1 MHQRMSPIAVGGTPR
16 EVEILNGWPVTMAYE
31 GEKTRSG
38 LFLTDVSHVPKWAFH
53 ARDMGRATSF
63 GLPLPEQPGQV
74 AFRGSTLA
82 VRLTP
87 AEGLVTVLRGEAPMP
102 EDAFWTD
109 MTDGY
114 AAFALVGSECFEL
127 LRKLS
132 PVDLQAPEQVVPCG
146 AQAPIHDVRCVIV
159 RLEGTEGV
167 PGLIIL
173 GKRGYG
179 GFLSDMVLDAGEE
192 FGLSPA
198 GWRRF
203 ETWLMH
209 SLPER

>member
-1 MHQRMSPIAVGGTPR
+1 MQGTEAGLLALQDAGFDVDLELDRIRDALRSLPGPKAGWKGPGISAV
-16 EVEILNGWPVTMAYE
+16 
-31 GEKTRSG
+31 
-38 LFLTDVSHVPKWAFH
+38 
-53 ARDMGRATSF
+53 
-63 GLPLPEQPGQV
+63 
-74 AFRGSTLA
+74 
-82 VRLTP
+82 
-87 AEGLVTVLRGEAPMP
+87 
-102 EDAFWTD
+102 
-109 MTDGY
+109 GY

-173 GKRGYG
+173 GERGYG

-203 ETWLMH
+203 ELWLK
-209 SLPER
+209 E